1 MKAPSPSALVDA
13 ADRLALV
20 VSGAC
25 VLHCLGLPL
34 LFATLP
40 VLSRLAVLPESLH
53 LWLVA
58 GTVPLSGYALL
69 VGRRSHSDDR
79 PLLIGTIGL
88 VLLAVGAV
96 TLPETH
102 LETVVTVAGGMLV
115 AVAHMWNWRRR
126 HGPLDHH

>member
-1 MKAPSPSALVDA
+1 MKASPSSALVDA

-40 VLSRLAVLPESLH
+40 MLSRLAAVPESLH

-58 GTVPLSGYALL
+58 VAVPLSGYALL
-69 VGRRSHSDDR
+69 VGRRGHSDDR
-79 PLLIGTIGL
+79 PVLIGAIGL
-88 VLLAVGAV
+88 VLLAAGAV
-96 TLPETH
+96 PFAKTRH
-102 LETVVTVAGGMLV
+102 ETVVTVAGGVLV
-115 AVAHMWNWRRR
+115 AVAHIGNWRRR
-126 HGPLDHH
+126 HGSVGHR